1 MKPVSHLRWWI
12 FGMLLLVNLVNNLD
26 RCPAYS
32 AGLGVEHIRAASR
45 ARETVLA
52 QR

>member
-1 MKPVSHLRWWI
+1 VQ
-12 FGMLLLVNLVNNLD
+12 LVGG
-26 RCPAYS
+26 CC
-32 AGLGVEHIRAASR
+32 GLGVEHIRAASR